1 MVVTPPRANQNLR
14 PFHMST
20 SRLTIVICTHNRSA
34 LLMHAIASI
43 NASIRPSDCK
53 LSILVVANA
62 CSDTTVAELEG
73 YINHP
78 VENSIPLV
86 YLEEPQAGKSFALN
100 LALRNIEEGFA
111 CFIDDDHRLDSHFL
125 VGISTALRSHPDCE
139 FFCGRIIPDWTGDE
153 PDWLHATGQYQI
165 YPLPVPHYD
174 PGHQS
179 RSLTQ
184 NDDLPGGGDLVI
196 KTDLLHRIGDFSI
209 KLGPQGHNLMGGE
222 DSEYVKRI
230 LNSGATLIYSPD
242 ITQYHYVDPARLRLH
257 YLITLSFQRS
267 RAITLVNNPQRAP
280 IPRYIWRKLFNY
292 STNILFSL
300 SLQKKR
306 FYLMR
311 FAATLGEAA
320 GFTSSSND

>member
-1 MVVTPPRANQNLR
+1 MRAI
-14 PFHMST
+14 T
-20 SRLTIVICTHNRSA
+20 
-34 LLMHAIASI
+34 SI
-43 NASIRPSDCK
+43 NSCIRPRNGK
-53 LSILVVANA
+53 LNIMVIANA
-62 CSDTTVAELEG
+62 CSDATVTELDS
-73 YINHP
+73 YIKNQ
-78 VENSIPLV
+78 VEDTIPLV
-86 YLEEPQAGKSFALN
+86 YFEEPQAGKSFALN

-111 CFIDDDHRLDSHFL
+111 CFIDDDHRVDSNFL
-125 VGISTALRSHPDCE
+125 EGISTALSSHPDCN

-153 PDWLHATGQYQI
+153 PDWLHDTGQYQI

-174 PGHQS
+174 PGNHTKN
-179 RSLTQ
+179 LTL

-196 KTDLLHRIGDFSI
+196 KTDLLHRIGDFSV

-222 DSEYVKRI
+222 DSDYVRRI

-242 ITQYHYVDPARLRLH
+242 ITQYHYVDPDRLKLR

-292 STNILFSL
+292 SANILLSL

-320 GFTSSSND
+320 GFISSSK

>member
-1 MVVTPPRANQNLR
+1 MQTPPI
-14 PFHMST
+14 T
-20 SRLTIVICTHNRSA
+20 VVICTRNRVE
-34 LLMHAIASI
+34 LLMRTIASL
-43 NASIRPSDCK
+43 NTATRPHDYP
-53 LSILVVANA
+53 LSIMVVANA
-62 CSDTTVAELEG
+62 CTDSTISKLAS
-73 YINHP
+73 Y
-78 VENSIPLV
+78 VEHRTEYSMPLV
-86 YLEEPQAGKSFALN
+86 YFEEPQAGKSFALN
-100 LALRNIEEGFA
+100 LALRNIKPGFA
-111 CFIDDDHRLDSHFL
+111 CFIDDDHRVDSNFL
-125 VGISTALRSHPDCE
+125 VGISTALASHPDCE

-153 PDWLHATGQYQI
+153 PDWLHDTGQYQI

-174 PGHQS
+174 PGHKS

-196 KTDLLHRIGDFSI
+196 KTELLQRIGDFSV

-222 DSEYVKRI
+222 DSDYVKRI

-242 ITQYHYVDPARLRLH
+242 ITQYHYVDPDRLKLR

-292 STNILFSL
+292 SANILFSL

-311 FAATLGEAA
+311 FAATLGEAT
-320 GFTSSSND
+320 GFISSSK